1 MLELVCRSLDDLPV
15 MAQKIIAAVDPHR
28 IILFKGEMGA
38 GKTTLIK
45 DICRELGVLATV
57 SSPTFSIVNEYLTSK
72 GEKIFHFDFYRIKNI
87 REAYDLGYE
96 EYFFSGSYCL
106 VEWPEKIEELI
117 NFDAAIVQVEVINE
131 IRNIK
136 IMV

>member
-1 MLELVCRSLDDLPV
+1 MIELCSKSLSDLPEV
-15 MAQKIIAAVDPHR
+15 AHLLVKAVSPHR

-45 DICRELGVLATV
+45 SVCAALGVQGNV
-57 SSPTFSIVNEYLTSK
+57 SSPTFSLVNEYATPA
-72 GEKIFHFDFYRIKNI
+72 GEKIFHFDFYRIKTI
-87 REAYDLGYE
+87 REAYDMGYE
-96 EYFFSGSYCL
+96 EYFFSGNYCL

-117 NFDAAIVQVEVINE
+117 NFSVAIVQVEVINE

-136 IMV
+136 ITV